1 VTFRRGAIVAAIG
14 VALAATVLTPR
25 ARAQQD
31 PPRDTVSAPTVAAS
45 ERRRD
50 DEVATPLALRPTKP
64 LELAQ
69 EPARAGGAWKIVAVF
84 VILGGAAFYLRK
96 RIQPRR
102 IEEGQL
108 TIVRRT
114 TVGLR
119 SELLIVNVEGQRLLI
134 GVTPHSIQS
143 LAVLDGIEADAP
155 EFVAASERRRNE
167 DAASERRRGD
177 DEALAQERPVG
188 ERFAAVL
195 KSAETPRPEANRPK
209 LPAASEE
216 PYVAGQAR
224 GLLGLRRQG

>member
-1 VTFRRGAIVAAIG
+1 VIFRRGATLAAIT

-31 PPRDTVSAPTVAAS
+31 PPRDTLSAPA
-45 ERRRD
+45 EG
-50 DEVATPLALRPTKP
+50 ATPLALRPSKP

-69 EPARAGGAWKIVAVF
+69 EPPHGGLGWKIVAVLA
-84 VILGGAAFYLRK
+84 ILGGAAFYLRN
-96 RIQPRR
+96 RMLPRR
-102 IEEGQL
+102 IEDGQL

-114 TVGLR
+114 TIGLR

-143 LAVLDGIEADAP
+143 LAVLDGEDGALAP
-155 EFVAASERRRNE
+155 
-167 DAASERRRGD
+167 G
-177 DEALAQERPVG
+177 ALAQEAPLG

-195 KSAETPRPEANRPK
+195 KSAETPSEGQRPK
-209 LPAASEE
+209 LPPAAEE